1 MIERRLIE
9 NKGWQ
14 RVTTGELLGVLE
26 SAGLIQQ
33 E

>member
-9 NKGWQ
+9 NKGWK
-14 RVTTGELLGVLE
+14 RVTTQELLDVLE
-26 SAGLIQQ
+26 SAGLIKQ